1 MLKNIETYLKDFKK
15 DLEKLKKYQD
25 NITYGLKYLFNEET
39 IMNQ

>member
-15 DLEKLKKYQD
+15 DLEKLKKYQH